1 MRVFRSPWGIIA
13 QMFPAYAAIVVRMG
27 PKAHPKLLELIFEF
41 LRKIFDVVGR
51 PILDVHAK
59 VQTHA

>member
-13 QMFPAYAAIVVRMG
+13 QMFPADAGIVVRMG
-27 PKAHPKLLELIFEF
+27 PKAHPEFLELIFEF
-41 LRKIFDVVGR
+41 LRKIFDVVWW
-51 PILDVHAK
+51 PILDVHAE